1 MIGVTWRLNH
11 TEELCGFSPLWTL
24 NAGTSWDIAYA
35 ASILRS
41 ILGTRK
47 CHGSMGNIHSGDFLS
62 GLFPRVFQEFL
73 IQLPTKPSPFGWKLD
88 GFIFGSYKQMSSN
101 NFLVT
106 CGYREFNWDNSHCPH
121 PIPKARLES
130 FQNPLNRSQRSQT
143 ARWDEKT

>member
-1 MIGVTWRLNH
+1 MLGQVGTLH
-11 TEELCGFSPLWTL
+11 TQQASCAVFWALE
-24 NAGTSWDIAYA
+24 NAMVKWEIY
-35 ASILRS
+35 
-41 ILGTRK
+41 
-47 CHGSMGNIHSGDFLS
+47 SGDFSS

-121 PIPKARLES
+121 PIPKARLKS
-130 FQNPLNRSQRSQT
+130 FQNPLNRSQSSQT